1 MKFADYVLI
10 ITVAICFIAALVYTL
25 RRRKSG
31 GCMGCGTGGSG
42 NGSRPNSGCGGCG
55 GCNMV
60 NGCSECSSYSAK
72 KGSQLNAP

>member
-55 GCNMV
+55 GCSMK
-60 NGCSECSSYSAK
+60 NGCSECSSYSAE
-72 KGSQLNAP
+72 KGSQLNAL